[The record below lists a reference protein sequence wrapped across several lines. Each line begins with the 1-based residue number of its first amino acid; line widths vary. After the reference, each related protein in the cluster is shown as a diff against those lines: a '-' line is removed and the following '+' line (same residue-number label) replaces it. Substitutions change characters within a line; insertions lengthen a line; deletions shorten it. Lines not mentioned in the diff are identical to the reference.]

1 MISSPKFR
9 TRGPRRCAAASADR
23 GQSGSRSPP
32 ITLHPRP
39 VSRHPHLL
47 VPVGWPQTGK
57 TSAFAGASAVRL
69 AVSRPVYGLCMGLG
83 MTWGPSAQYLGF
95 EAIRQDGVLRSA
107 ELICLQHNIFHD
119 QRVDMRPGLRAR

>member
-1 MISSPKFR
+1 M
-9 TRGPRRCAAASADR
+9 
-23 GQSGSRSPP
+23 
-32 ITLHPRP
+32 
-39 VSRHPHLL
+39 
-47 VPVGWPQTGK
+47 PVGWPQTGK

-95 EAIRQDGVLRSA
+95 EAIRQDGVLHPA